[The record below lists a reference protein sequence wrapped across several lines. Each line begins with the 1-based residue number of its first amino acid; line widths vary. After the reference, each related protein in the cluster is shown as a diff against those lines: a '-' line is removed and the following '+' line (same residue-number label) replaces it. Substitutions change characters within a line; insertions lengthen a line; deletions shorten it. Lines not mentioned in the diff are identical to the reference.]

1 MKTFDVLKVGQTI
14 MAEDGDTMKVIDYDF
29 YGTGQNIMCLMS
41 DRCVYP
47 STEFNAGD
55 WEIES

>member
-29 YGTGQNIMCLMS
+29 YGTG
-41 DRCVYP
+41 
-47 STEFNAGD
+47 
-55 WEIES
+55 